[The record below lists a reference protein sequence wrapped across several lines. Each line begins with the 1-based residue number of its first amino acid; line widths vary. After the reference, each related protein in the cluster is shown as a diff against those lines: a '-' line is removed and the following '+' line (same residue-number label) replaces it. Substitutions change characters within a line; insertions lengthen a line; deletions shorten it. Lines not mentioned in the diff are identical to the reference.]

1 MNHRNQRR
9 GSLTRR
15 EFLTRST
22 LAAGFLSLQGN
33 RFENILDSAQ
43 RGIGKQPNIILVVAD
58 DLGYGELGC
67 QGNKEIPTPNID
79 SIARNGVRFTQAYV
93 TAPLC
98 SPSRAGLL
106 TGRYQQR
113 FGHEFNP
120 GKPTKPSEDFGLP
133 LSETLLPAR
142 LKELGYATGMVGKW
156 HLGLKP
162 EFHPMRRGF
171 DEFFGFMGGAHPYL
185 GNDKEAKT
193 IFRGTEA
200 VAEKEYL
207 TDAFAREAEAFME
220 RHHRETFFLYLPFNA
235 VHMPLQSIA
244 KYLDRF
250 VDIKDER
257 RRTFAAMTSALDDA
271 VGRVLAKVREHK
283 LEENTL
289 LFFISDNGGPTLTTT
304 SGNGPLRGY
313 KAQVLEGGIRIPFTM
328 QWKGRVPAG
337 KVYKQPVS
345 SLDIHSTAL
354 VAAGGAVTPDK
365 KLDGVYLVPFLAGK
379 SSAKPH
385 ESLCWRMGEK
395 CAIRHGD
402 WKLVKEQGDKEWSLY
417 NLAEDIGEKENLA
430 AKFPAR
436 LQQLNEL
443 YAMWEKQLQ
452 QPKWIRQDNRRTGA
466 KKAAK
471 RKSTTAKQ
479 QLENRFKRLDR
490 NGDGKLSSDEAKN
503 APRFRGADLNGDG
516 VITLE
521 EAKRSILK
529 K

>member
-9 GSLTRR
+9 ESLTRR

-33 RFENILDSAQ
+33 RFENILGPGQ
-43 RGIGKQPNIILVVAD
+43 RSIGKKPNIILIVAD

-98 SPSRAGLL
+98 SPSRAGLM

-120 GKPTKPSEDFGLP
+120 GKPTNPSEDFGLP

-142 LKELGYATGMVGKW
+142 LKELGYKTGMVGKW
-156 HLGLKP
+156 HLGSKP
-162 EFHPMRRGF
+162 DFHPQKRGF
-171 DEFFGFMGGAHPYL
+171 DEFFGFLGGAHAYL
-185 GNDKEAKT
+185 RTDAGADP
-193 IFRGTEA
+193 ILRGTEP
-200 VAEKEYL
+200 VSEQEYL
-207 TDAFAREAEAFME
+207 TDAFAREAEAFIE
-220 RHHRETFFLYLPFNA
+220 RHHEETFFLYLPFNA
-235 VHMPLQSIA
+235 VHMPLQSIQ

-250 VDIKDER
+250 PHIKDEKR
-257 RRTFAAMTSALDDA
+257 KTFAAMASAMDDA
-271 VGRVLAKVREHK
+271 VGRVLKKVRKHK

-304 SGNGPLRGY
+304 SSNAPLRGY
-313 KAQVLEGGIRIPFTM
+313 KAQVLEGGIRLPFMM
-328 QWKGRVPAG
+328 QWKGQVRAG
-337 KVYKQPVS
+337 KVYELPVS
-345 SLDIHSTAL
+345 SLDIHATAL

-365 KLDGVYLVPFLAGK
+365 KLDGADLLPFLAGK
-379 SSAKPH
+379 NSARPH
-385 ESLCWRMGEK
+385 DTLCWRMGEK

-402 WKLVKEQGDKEWSLY
+402 WKLVKEQGEKEWSLY
-417 NLAEDIGEKENLA
+417 NLAEDKGEKENLA

-436 LQQLNEL
+436 IQELSGL
-443 YAMWEKQLQ
+443 YAAWEKQLQ

-466 KKAAK
+466 KKAAR
-471 RKSTTAKQ
+471 RKSTAAEEQ
-479 QLENRFKRLDR
+479 VENRFKRLDR
-490 NGDGKLSSDEAKN
+490 NRDGKLTSEEAKN
-503 APRFRGADLNGDG
+503 APRFKAADLNGDG
-516 VITLE
+516 AITLE
-521 EAKRSILK
+521 EAKRHILRK
-529 K
+529 